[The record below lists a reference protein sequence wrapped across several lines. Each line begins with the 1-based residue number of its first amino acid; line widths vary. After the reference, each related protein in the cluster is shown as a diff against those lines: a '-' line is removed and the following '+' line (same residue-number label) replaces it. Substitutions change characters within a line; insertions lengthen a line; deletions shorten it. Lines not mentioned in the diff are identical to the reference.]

1 MPPKAYRWVGEME
14 EISKTF
20 EDEGFDPRLFLGA
33 AETYRWISEDTE
45 LGKEIVE
52 HRDKGK
58 DIEDVCYWLV
68 QAMRH

>member
-1 MPPKAYRWVGEME
+1 ME

-20 EDEGFDPRLFLGA
+20 AYEGFDPRIFLGA
-33 AETYRWISEDTE
+33 AETYRWISQETE

-52 HRDKGK
+52 RREKGK

-68 QAMRH
+68 DALRRGK